1 MPCRLSL
8 CPCDLSA
15 SLHDYKTGYLLM
27 ATALPKGQEGT
38 TKWEEAILLLLL
50 GFAPKAQDSALT

>member
-1 MPCRLSL
+1 
-8 CPCDLSA
+8 
-15 SLHDYKTGYLLM
+15 M